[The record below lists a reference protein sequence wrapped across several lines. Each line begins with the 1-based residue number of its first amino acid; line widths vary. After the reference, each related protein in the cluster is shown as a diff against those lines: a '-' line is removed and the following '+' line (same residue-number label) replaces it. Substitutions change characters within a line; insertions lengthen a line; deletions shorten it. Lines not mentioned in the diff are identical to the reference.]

1 VGRAR
6 IWWAIGL
13 TLALHA
19 AVAWFFWP
27 RASKQLIAENI
38 VFVAAVLHPAPMTSS
53 ARASEADT
61 VADPRP
67 TVLPSATPPATS
79 SAPIETIKPR
89 LPEISTPTSSAPI
102 AYLPFDA
109 VDTPATP
116 IGDWLIDADA
126 LPRYT
131 ELRLVLRLWISATG
145 VLDRWEVTDQTIAT
159 ELTDRILADLDKTP
173 IQPAT
178 LNNVA
183 VPSVRQLEVVLSR
196 Q

>member
-1 VGRAR
+1 MGRAR

-13 TLALHA
+13 TFALHA

-27 RASKQLIAENI
+27 RVSRQMVAERI
-38 VFVAAVLHPAPMTSS
+38 VFVDAVLLPEPVFPTAHASGPNAVTVPQPTALAPTPA
-53 ARASEADT
+53 A
-61 VADPRP
+61 
-67 TVLPSATPPATS
+67 S
-79 SAPIETIKPR
+79 SAPVETKPGH
-89 LPEISTPTSSAPI
+89 PEISIPASSAPI

-116 IGDWLIDADA
+116 VGDWLIDADA

-131 ELRLVLRLWISATG
+131 ELRLVLQLWISATG